1 MRHRIARTIWLS
13 ISLCWLAYTSPASA
27 GEVCIP
33 VGPYAGIEYTVEVR
47 SMKELREDGVTL
59 QQLDYSCGS
68 AALATLFTSY
78 LGQPYSE
85 AEVINFIAK
94 STDLQKVAAR
104 RGFSLLDLKR
114 FAEAHGVQATG
125 YALDFDG
132 LGELKEPVLVPLY
145 HTETDMRH
153 FVIFRGMMGDRVFL
167 ADPAIGRQTMF
178 RSEFEQLWNPRVGM
192 VFNHPGVTPE
202 LETPLSLHPDDELY
216 LSSESIRAVVMQ
228 SALNYIHH
236 ADEF

>member
-1 MRHRIARTIWLS
+1 MRQRIAHTLMLILGIWMLTR
-13 ISLCWLAYTSPASA
+13 TSPATA
-27 GEVCIP
+27 GEVRIP
-33 VGPYAGIEYTVEVR
+33 VGPMANIELTVEVR
-47 SMKELREDGVTL
+47 SMKEMRETGITL
-59 QQLDYSCGS
+59 QQRDYSCGS

-85 AEVINFIAK
+85 LEVIDFIAK

-125 YALDFDG
+125 YALDFDS
-132 LGELKEPVLVPLY
+132 LCELEGPVLVPLY
-145 HTETDMRH
+145 HKETDMRH
-153 FVIFRGMMGDRVFL
+153 FVIFRGVIGNRVFL

-178 RSEFEQLWNPRVGM
+178 RGEFEALWNPRVGM
-192 VFNHPGVTPE
+192 VFNHAGMPPAADS
-202 LETPLSLHPDDELY
+202 PLGLHPDDELF
-216 LSSESIRAVVMQ
+216 LSADSIRAVVLQ
-228 SALNYIHH
+228 SAIQFIHH